1 MKSIICYCALIF
13 LNFLSFY
20 TSAQK
25 DLKLYI
31 DYDRKFVDSAKASF
45 YSIYKES
52 TDTIVKSGSIET
64 YFINGTLLKKV
75 EYTYGKDNKRKDKE
89 TYYYEN
95 GSVESITN
103 SIELQFD
110 GEQTAY
116 FPNGKIKR
124 KAFYTMNERK
134 EGVCYT
140 SEGKDTMYY
149 ETADRL
155 PSFPGGLNGLQKFIW
170 DNLKYPKKAKRK
182 GISGTVEV
190 SVVIDKFGN
199 LSKSTVTKSVNTLLD
214 NEALRV
220 INKMPKWIS
229 GFQKDQL
236 LSLYQ
241 PIKVKFE

>member
-149 ETADRL
+149 
-155 PSFPGGLNGLQKFIW
+155 
-170 DNLKYPKKAKRK
+170 
-182 GISGTVEV
+182 
-190 SVVIDKFGN
+190 
-199 LSKSTVTKSVNTLLD
+199 
-214 NEALRV
+214 
-220 INKMPKWIS
+220 
-229 GFQKDQL
+229 
-236 LSLYQ
+236 
-241 PIKVKFE
+241 